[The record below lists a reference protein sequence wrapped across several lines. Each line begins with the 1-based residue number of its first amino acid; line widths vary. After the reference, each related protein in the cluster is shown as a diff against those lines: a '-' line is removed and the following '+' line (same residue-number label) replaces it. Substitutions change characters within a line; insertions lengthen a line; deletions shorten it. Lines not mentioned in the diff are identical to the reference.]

1 MTPSESYEEWL
12 EMVREE
18 DVRNRQAFTGE
29 RPLTV
34 TEFIHRKQWAEPDA
48 MEIEWKRQMDALEE
62 QKMYNDFVLSHDGMV
77 MINGE
82 LHAPAWFKQW
92 LPEDDQHV

>member
-18 DVRNRQAFTGE
+18 DERNRQAFTGE

-34 TEFIHRKQWAEPDA
+34 TEFIHRKADWERA
-48 MEIEWKRQMDALEE
+48 MIAAAYETGERAGKRWLRE
-62 QKMYNDFVLSHDGMV
+62 
-77 MINGE
+77 NG
-82 LHAPAWFKQW
+82 FTR
-92 LPEDDQHV
+92 